1 MANTGAGGG
10 VDTQA
15 QLMQSAA
22 AAAAVAATNAAAA
35 PVQNAAAVAAAAQL
49 QQQQQQVQQAILQV
63 QQQQTQQAVAA
74 AAAAVT
80 QQLQQQQQAVAAQQ
94 QQQQQAQQ
102 QQQQQ
107 QAAAAV
113 VQQQAAAA
121 AVVQQQAAAV
131 QQAVV
136 PQPQQAQPNTN
147 GNAGVGG
154 AQNGS
159 NGSTET
165 RTNLIVNYLPQTM
178 TEDEIRSLFSS
189 VGEIESVKLI
199 RDKSQVYIDP
209 LNPQAPSKGQS
220 LGYGFVNYVRPQD
233 AEQAVNVLNGLRLQ
247 NKTIKVSFA
256 RPSSDAIKGANLYV
270 SGLPKT
276 MTQQEL
282 EAIFAPFGAIITSR
296 ILQNAGND
304 TQTKG
309 VGFIRFDK
317 REEATRAIIALNGT
331 TPSSCTDPIV
341 VKFSNTPGS
350 TSKMIQPQLPA
361 FLNPQLVRRIGG
373 AMHTPVN
380 KGLARF
386 SPMAGDMLDVM
397 LPNGLGAAAAAATTL
412 ASGPG
417 GAYPIFIYNL
427 APETE
432 EAALWQLFGPFG
444 AVQSVKIVKDPTT
457 NQCKGYGFVSMTNY
471 DEAAMAIRALN
482 GYTMGNRVLQVSFKT
497 NKAK

>member
-1 MANTGAGGG
+1 MDFMMANTGAAGG

-22 AAAAVAATNAAAA
+22 AAAAVAATSAATA

-49 QQQQQQVQQAILQV
+49 QQQQQVQQAILQV

-80 QQLQQQQQAVAAQQ
+80 QQLQQQQQAVA
-94 QQQQQAQQ
+94 QQQQAQQ
-102 QQQQQ
+102 QQAQQVQQQVQQQ
-107 QAAAAV
+107 QAQQAQVQAV
-113 VQQQAAAA
+113 VAQQQVQQQ
-121 AVVQQQAAAV
+121 V

-136 PQPQQAQPNTN
+136 PQPQPPPNTN
-147 GNAGVGG
+147 GNSGVP
-154 AQNGS
+154 QNGS

-350 TSKMIQPQLPA
+350 TSKIIQPQLPA